1 MRSLFVKRILLLSAF
16 LLIGLDTEGS
26 PQREIAL
33 NVSMSE
39 GTASSNL
46 SFSFG
51 ETSAVEAGFST
62 SLAELAARNVY
73 MTVDSQ
79 DYSTFVGNGK
89 ATDGFAL
96 RLKPYGRIVTST
108 SSLWTKGDAKEGS
121 SLLFGFGAS
130 GVRFFVAAEPESGDG
145 QGASMPIGERLGA
158 IFRCS
163 GMEIGTGTKP
173 FSCALSASVADRPGE
188 ASGDGWSSGS
198 SAKAGSTLFTL
209 SSAAKLAGD
218 GFNAGVWGSGSAGF
232 FERPGVAGAID
243 VAVKF
248 PLLMAAG
255 RKSLGVDRSFDDSFL
270 FLSAFLSGSSSGYR
284 TPSGESSLYDFFAE
298 AAVSFR
304 VEALTLAAGIAAG
317 SFSEGK
323 TGAASR
329 LIDES
334 SASSLKMLLW
344 LWRTE
349 MARVSL
355 DLGYAPFSLAGR
367 LLADSRGLH
376 RGTLALRFKPHPSKG
391 SGLAFGASAGASF
404 ARSGASDEE
413 DDEDDEDDELG
424 SQADSAI
431 AIGDWWEEGFAG
443 DLELRSCSIEGSLG
457 WNGGKEGG
465 RFRRGTLDF
474 ALSRK
479 KVDDRIAF
487 SVSCAISQG
496 FRLFGTL
503 DMSIAIKSPE
513 GGYALDA
520 IPQKLPCLSIEASLL
535 FG

>member
-16 LLIGLDTEGS
+16 LLIGFDTEGS

-33 NVSMSE
+33 NVSMGE

-62 SLAELAARNVY
+62 SLAELAARNLY

-96 RLKPYGRIVTST
+96 RLEPYGRIVTST

-130 GVRFFVAAEPESGDG
+130 GVRFFVAAEPKSADG
-145 QGASMPIGERLGA
+145 QGASMPVGERLGA

-163 GMEIGTGTKP
+163 GMEIGRDTKP
-173 FSCALSASVADRPGE
+173 FSYALSASVADRPGK
-188 ASGDGWSSGS
+188 ASGDGWSSGG

-232 FERPGVAGAID
+232 FERPGIAGAID
-243 VAVKF
+243 LAVKF

-270 FLSAFLSGSSSGYR
+270 FLSVFLSGSSSGYR
-284 TPSGESSLYDFFAE
+284 TPSGEPSLYDFFAE

-355 DLGYAPFSLAGR
+355 DLGYAPFSLAGH
-367 LLADSRGLH
+367 LLADSRGLR
-376 RGTLALRFKPHPSKG
+376 RGTLALRFKLHPDKR

-404 ARSGASDEE
+404 ARSGASDE
-413 DDEDDEDDELG
+413 EDDELG

-474 ALSRK
+474 GLSRK

-487 SVSCAISQG
+487 SVSCAITQG